1 MSAKTSDL
9 EIDRFSRH
17 WFVLPSMFWLVL
29 VTISGAWIRHIWAF
43 PGESIVDAKHLTHAH
58 SHIALLGWCWGIVV
72 AYLLRKV
79 LAPKRG
85 LWFWRLFAV
94 VFHVSVGGMFITFAQ
109 AGYWKWSIIFSAV
122 HVTLGTLFV
131 VLYFVKRRKLESRT
145 SLLAFDAALLLALI
159 ANVAPM
165 MLSFGSMQTT
175 SAVTIAVNSYVH
187 LQCFGFLVLFLM
199 GMLYD
204 AVITDNHL
212 HSNRL
217 VYLITFASIPSQLV
231 AVAHL
236 IDGELDLIIGSL
248 GMAAYAVGL
257 FLVLYQVYQNW
268 DRVKLAGCQS
278 MLRAVMTGGF
288 VLASALLIASVPMVS
303 DVFREARF
311 LVIGIIHLLLLGM
324 VTPVFL
330 YYSHRRSGMN
340 EHDVKPGVI
349 VLMLSIWVMLLILIF
364 AGLGQGLGVLL
375 PFHVP
380 KALFYSAIPISLAAI
395 YLFMTALRRSFR
407 ME

>member
-1 MSAKTSDL
+1 M
-9 EIDRFSRH
+9 
-17 WFVLPSMFWLVL
+17 LPSMFWLVL

-72 AYLLRKV
+72 AYLLRSV
-79 LAPKRG
+79 IRPSRLW
-85 LWFWRLFAV
+85 WFWRLFAV
-94 VFHVSVGGMFITFAQ
+94 VFHLSVGGMFITFAQ

-122 HVTLGTLFV
+122 HVSIGTLFV
-131 VLYFVKRRKLESRT
+131 VMYFMKRRNLGSKT

-165 MLSFGSMQTT
+165 MLSFGSMQSG

-187 LQCFGFLVLFLM
+187 LQCFGFLVLFM
-199 GMLYD
+199 IGMLYD
-204 AVITDNHL
+204 KILASHE
-212 HSNRL
+212 SRSSAL
-217 VYLITFASIPSQLV
+217 VYLIAFASIPSQLV

-236 IDGELDLIIGSL
+236 IDGSIDLVVGSL

-257 FLVLYQVYQNW
+257 FLILHQIYRNW
-268 DRVKLAGCQS
+268 DKVKVAGCPS
-278 MLRAVMTGGF
+278 MLRVVLVGGF
-288 VLASALLIASVPMVS
+288 VLACALLMASVPVVS
-303 DVFREARF
+303 DTFREARF

-330 YYSHRRSGMN
+330 YYSHRRAGMT
-340 EHDVKPGVI
+340 ERDVKLGVV
-349 VLMLSIWVMLLILIF
+349 VLVLSIWAMLLILIA
-364 AGLGQGLGVLL
+364 AGLGQGLGILL

-380 KALFYSAIPISLAAI
+380 KALFYSAIPISVAAA
-395 YLFMTALRRSFR
+395 YLFLMASRRSFS